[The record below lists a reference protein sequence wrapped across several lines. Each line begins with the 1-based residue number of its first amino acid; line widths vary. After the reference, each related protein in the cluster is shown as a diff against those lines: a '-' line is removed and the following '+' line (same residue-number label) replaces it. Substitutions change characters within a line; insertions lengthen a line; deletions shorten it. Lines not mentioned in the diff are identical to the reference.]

1 MTNLFFRVCE
11 LSIRDNSSKDY
22 TKYYM
27 KDFVPKKIILNT
39 HWTVHPVFGPFVS
52 KYRKFH
58 VEDVRK
64 LCRSGHH
71 DSSSLVDNYF
81 SPKCFVYRGSGKGVE
96 KRSYVGI
103 YMRCWCVY
111 HVEKQFYL
119 QSTQRHHLRRCNLW
133 VDTTLHR

>member
-81 SPKCFVYRGSGKGVE
+81 SPKCFVYRFWQRCREE
-96 KRSYVGI
+96 KLCGYI
-103 YMRCWCVY
+103 YAVLMCVPCRKTILLAK
-111 HVEKQFYL
+111 HTTTPPSSL
-119 QSTQRHHLRRCNLW
+119 QPMSRYNIT
-133 VDTTLHR
+133 